1 MTQLPS
7 HLMTQ
12 PEQSGIK
19 RIIPFGGTLPDDNAT
34 QSEKPSVYLYMS
46 ALGVTL
52 SALYAVTLG
61 IELPAF
67 SLLTFVLAILGYG
80 TSFFMRH
87 RSISVKSIQT
97 PALIVI
103 ALLLLM
109 AWSGDGG
116 LAFLFPVVDANDR
129 GVILQ
134 LAFVWFAI
142 IHVFTIS
149 TDSGILFQCVPSMTM
164 IALASTHSSDPRVQ
178 YAFLT
183 FTASATFLMI
193 HENFLRSRR
202 GKILNANALHDKR
215 LFGGQVQLAVT
226 CVVLAFLFA
235 NVVAI
240 PIQNVGE
247 SLGISQSISEVTR
260 GNTQTAAA
268 ASRAAVFTESQSIDV
283 SGGPNDTSN
292 LVVMRVQSGRSLYWR
307 GKTFDFYDGRAFR
320 DTAGEVKALEAE
332 PFQPDSQQ
340 RARDYT
346 SFGSAADNAST
357 AILKRYRVPTSPL
370 ELPPAAMRESAELQ
384 QRVTVE
390 NGVFKQLY
398 GAGNVTEIRAGTT
411 PLDHNSA
418 GAFQIKDMQAIQNQY
433 TVISQVP
440 SDNEGLLR
448 AADPDA
454 IPENIRRYYLQ
465 LPPLK
470 PEDSTRIQSL
480 VAEIT
485 KGKKTA
491 FDKMEAIRFH
501 LSSHVKYNLRVER
514 TPADRDAVLYL
525 LDDTKQGYCTGFAA
539 AMTVMCRF
547 AGIPARLA
555 TGFLPGE
562 LDARS
567 SEHVVKARDK
577 HAWTEVYF
585 AGVGWVTRDATE
597 GTEDITPDDDKK
609 GGFLGWLKRQGGL
622 GIGLAALFVALMGFV
637 IKTEL
642 TARIKRMP
650 VAYVKNIERHPAN
663 KEIVALYNST
673 LKAFGKRGLGRLPYL
688 TPDEFA
694 AFVAQRTAADTPTLA
709 NHLAALTGIYTRFL
723 YGRDIASAS
732 DVEQAK
738 TLSSQTRDALRQVK
752 RK

>member
-1 MTQLPS
+1 MMT
-7 HLMTQ
+7 
-12 PEQSGIK
+12 PEPETRGIK
-19 RIIPFGGTLPDDNAT
+19 RIVPFGGILPDDDAPPP
-34 QSEKPSVYLYMS
+34 EKPSVYLYFS

-52 SALYAVTLG
+52 SAIYAVTLG
-61 IELPAF
+61 LEMPAF
-67 SLLTFVLAILGYG
+67 TLLTFALAILGYG
-80 TSFFMRH
+80 TSFFMRY
-87 RSISVKSIQT
+87 RDISVKAIQT
-97 PALIVI
+97 PALITV

-116 LAFLFPVVDANDR
+116 LAFLFPIADYSDR

-134 LAFVWFAI
+134 IAFVWFAI
-142 IHVFTIS
+142 VYAFTIS
-149 TDSGILFQCVPSMTM
+149 TDGGILFQCVPSMTM

-183 FTASATFLMI
+183 FIASATFLMI

-202 GKILNANALHDKR
+202 GKVLNANALRDKR
-215 LFGGQVQLAVT
+215 LFGGQVQLAAV

-240 PIQNVGE
+240 PIRSVGQ
-247 SLGISQSISEVTR
+247 SLGISQTIYGASRSAV
-260 GNTQTAAA
+260 QAAAA
-268 ASRAAVFTESQSIDV
+268 ASRATVFTENQSIDV
-283 SGGPNDTSN
+283 SGGPGDTNN
-292 LVVMRVQSGRSLYWR
+292 LIVMRVQSGRSLYWR
-307 GKTFDFYDGRAFR
+307 GKTFDYYDGRVFR
-320 DTAGEVKALEAE
+320 DTAGITKPLDPG

-340 RARDYT
+340 RAREYQA
-346 SFGSAADNAST
+346 FGSATDDASIAT
-357 AILKRYRVPTSPL
+357 RNRYRVPTSSL
-370 ELPPAAMRESAELQ
+370 ELPPAAMRGSAELKQ
-384 QRVTVE
+384 MISLE
-390 NGVFKQLY
+390 NGIFNQLY
-398 GAGNVTEIRAGTT
+398 GAGNVTEIRAGMT
-411 PLDHNSA
+411 DIEYNSA
-418 GAFQIKDMQAIQNQY
+418 GAFQIKDIQSIQNQY

-440 SDNEGLLR
+440 SDSEEMLR

-454 IPENIRRYYLQ
+454 IPNNIRDYYLQ

-480 VAEIT
+480 VTEIT
-485 KGKKTA
+485 KGKETA
-491 FDKMEAIRFH
+491 FEKMEAIRLY
-501 LSSHVKYNLRVER
+501 LSSNIKYNLKVER

-567 SEHVVKARDK
+567 GEHIVRARDK
-577 HAWTEVYF
+577 HAWTEAYF

-609 GGFLGWLKRQGGL
+609 GGFFGWLKRQGGF
-622 GIGLAALFVALMGFV
+622 GIGLAALFVALLGFV
-637 IKTEL
+637 LKTEL
-642 TARIKRMP
+642 AARLKRAP
-650 VAYVKNIERHPAN
+650 VAHIKNIERHPAN
-663 KEIVALYNST
+663 KEIAVLYNAT
-673 LKAFGKRGLGRLPYL
+673 LKAFGKRGLGRLPYF

-694 AFVAQRTAADTPTLA
+694 AFVAHRTAAETPALSSSLT
-709 NHLAALTGIYTRFL
+709 ALTGIYTRFL
-723 YGRDIASAS
+723 YGRDTASPS

-738 TLSSQTRDALRQVK
+738 TLLSQTRAALRQVK